1 MPQPQLTVRRHD
13 STDRTLLTLSG
24 EIDLDMASLINE
36 SVQGCL
42 NDGVLT
48 VDIDL
53 SEVTFCDCS
62 GLNSFLLASLDVTKA
77 GGVLTLRRPQ
87 PLTYRV
93 IELTG
98 CEFLL
103 GGPPFARPAA
113 HVPAPRDP
121 AWHASVGS

>member
-24 EIDLDMASLINE
+24 EIDLDMTSLISE

-53 SEVTFCDCS
+53 SDVTFCDCS
-62 GLNSFLLASLDVTKA
+62 GLNSFLLASLDLTEA
-77 GGVLTLRRPQ
+77 GGILKLCHPQ
-87 PLTYRV
+87 PLTHRV

-103 GGPPFARPAA
+103 GGMLRRAGPAHRP
-113 HVPAPRDP
+113 RRRR
-121 AWHASVGS
+121 